1 MKAFFVIF
9 LFAASWSTTAAE
21 VENEVEVPKI
31 FEDGEVAEAADFNA
45 NFDYLEDKITALN
58 EGAPW
63 ISGTPDGSKF
73 VEVDCSSDPA
83 ALVQAYQDN
92 VGIRQ
97 LVLAAKGDCYGALDL
112 ILLQMKT
119 ASLP

>member
-45 NFDYLEDKITALN
+45 NFNYLEDKITALN

-63 ISGTPDGSKF
+63 IKGNLNGSKI
-73 VEVDCSSDPA
+73 VEVDCSIIQRRLLKPTKIMWESDNS
-83 ALVQAYQDN
+83 YW
-92 VGIRQ
+92 
-97 LVLAAKGDCYGALDL
+97 
-112 ILLQMKT
+112 
-119 ASLP
+119 

>member
-58 EGAPW
+58 EGLR
-63 ISGTPDGSKF
+63 GSK
-73 VEVDCSSDPA
+73 VTS
-83 ALVQAYQDN
+83 
-92 VGIRQ
+92 
-97 LVLAAKGDCYGALDL
+97 
-112 ILLQMKT
+112 T
-119 ASLP
+119 AQKSLSWIVPIQRPR